1 LQRTGA
7 AVADGAGV
15 AGVAG
20 AEEVAGTAG
29 VAGAAALVAALPEVP
44 LVDAVPDLFTPPW
57 WLQAPLPL
65 CVAVVPS
72 LQSTGVAASLADV
85 AVSAALPGNGKTNAP
100 ANKTLHINALE
111 LRIVIEMFSCWPR
124 ISRAVNAV
132 QP

>member
-1 LQRTGA
+1 LQRTGVGA
-7 AVADGAGV
+7 ADGAVV

-20 AEEVAGTAG
+20 AAGVAGTAG
-29 VAGAAALVAALPEVP
+29 DAWAAEPVAALPEAL

-85 AVSAALPGNGKTNAP
+85 AVSAALPSNGKANAL

-111 LRIVIEMFSCWPR
+111 LRIFI
-124 ISRAVNAV
+124 
-132 QP
+132 

>member
-7 AVADGAGV
+7 AAADGAVV

-20 AEEVAGTAG
+20 AAG
-29 VAGAAALVAALPEVP
+29 VAWAGELAAALPEAL
-44 LVDAVPDLFTPPW
+44 LVGAVPDLFTPPW

-85 AVSAALPGNGKTNAP
+85 VVSAALPSNGKANAL

-111 LRIVIEMFSCWPR
+111 LRIFI
-124 ISRAVNAV
+124 
-132 QP
+132 